1 LNIIELAEKLG
12 YRLLSA
18 GTGKK
23 KMFCIYPEH
32 QETRPSLYLYET
44 TDSFYCFGCR
54 RGGKGIDKFYAV
66 ARGISPEQARAEL
79 ESQNIS
85 IKRSEARGT
94 YRPRENRPKRAG
106 YSHIYEA
113 FIKHLQ
119 GYEPERRAVE
129 YLQQERL
136 LTEETIRAFNLCIL
150 PGADTAEYQQVR
162 GFLLEAFTPE
172 ELKQAGIFDKTGR
185 VVFSR
190 HRVIIPVIE
199 EGKFIGLQGRYF
211 DKACNT
217 QPPVIEGKYK
227 NTAGGVFTGVLF
239 NGDILRTAE
248 PGDKVVICEGA
259 FDTMLCY
266 QEQRRKLR
274 DLVEKEP
281 VVIGVVSL
289 TAWTEENIK
298 SLVKYDLMIAL
309 HRDKDQTTGQE
320 TSQSIEARD
329 KIRAIY
335 YKATGREPEV
345 LRLPIGVDICEYLRR
360 RSNGKR

>member
-1 LNIIELAEKLG
+1 MNIIELAEKLG

-136 LTEETIRAFNLCIL
+136 LTEETIRAFNLCVL

-172 ELKQAGIFDKTGR
+172 ELKQAGILYQDKR
-185 VVFSR
+185 IAFSR
-190 HRVIIPVIE
+190 HRIIIPVTQDFEI
-199 EGKFIGLQGRYF
+199 IGLQGRYF

-217 QPPVIEGKYK
+217 EPPVIEGKYK

-239 NGDILRTAE
+239 NGDILRDAQ

-266 QEQRRKLR
+266 QEKKRKDRETGERHFVTGFL
-274 DLVEKEP
+274 
-281 VVIGVVSL
+281 SA

-298 SLVKYDLMIAL
+298 SLAGYDLILAFDNDL
-309 HRDKDQTTGQE
+309 KHRTGQKAME
-320 TSQSIEARD
+320 EILT
-329 KIRAIY
+329 IY
-335 YKATGREPEV
+335 YRLTGKPGKV
-345 LRLPIGVDICEYLRR
+345 LDLRGCDLTEDRR
-360 RSNGKR
+360 RHRQ